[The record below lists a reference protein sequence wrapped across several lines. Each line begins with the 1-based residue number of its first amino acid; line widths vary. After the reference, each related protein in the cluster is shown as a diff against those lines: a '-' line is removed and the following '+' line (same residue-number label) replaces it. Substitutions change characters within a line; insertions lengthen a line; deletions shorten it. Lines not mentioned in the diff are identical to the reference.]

1 MHGVLLSTKDK
12 KICAVLS
19 QDAAQADQEN
29 LGDREATMLAEVQAL
44 YQLSAGEHTIMSST
58 HIMCTL
64 ECMYNAKGMMF
75 SVTSNIEK
83 PLLQHSMQQAR
94 CWDSDSALFSVL

>member
-1 MHGVLLSTKDK
+1 MRGVLLSTKDK

-29 LGDREATMLAEVQAL
+29 VGAKEGTTLAEVQAL
-44 YQLSAGEHTIMSST
+44 YQLPAGEYTIMSST

-64 ECMYNAKGMMF
+64 ECMYNAKGMMY
-75 SVTSNIEK
+75 SLRSNTEE
-83 PLLQHSMQQAR
+83 PLLQHRMQQAR
-94 CWDSDSALFSVL
+94 C

>member
-19 QDAAQADQEN
+19 QDAAQADQED
-29 LGDREATMLAEVQAL
+29 LGDREATTLAEVQAL

-58 HIMCTL
+58 YIVCKLVHT
-64 ECMYNAKGMMF
+64 YNAKDMMCTVPR
-75 SVTSNIEK
+75 SIEK
-83 PLLQHSMQQAR
+83 ALLQHRLQQAC
-94 CWDSDSALFSVL
+94 CWDTNSALSSLL